1 MLLLLLLL
9 LLLSLLLL
17 TKQII
22 WTCLSRQVSRS
33 FGDERGFLGMAFH
46 PKFSENGR
54 FFVYYATRLTEDD
67 TISEEEAELGIDSL
81 DHLIIISEMRVSAA
95 NPNLADADYEKVML
109 RLKQPFANHN
119 GGEVSRSTYV
129 LILSFSE
136 GVHTL

>member
-1 MLLLLLLL
+1 
-9 LLLSLLLL
+9 
-17 TKQII
+17 
-22 WTCLSRQVSRS
+22 
-33 FGDERGFLGMAFH
+33 MAFH

-95 NPNLADADYEKVML
+95 NPNLADAGYEKVML

-119 GGEVSRSTYV
+119 GGEVSRSTYIS
-129 LILSFSE
+129 ILSFLGE
-136 GVHTL
+136 FTLCEPFSC